1 MKYFLLRFIG
11 LFQVSGYVL
20 ILSFI
25 VAMIWANLSNTYF
38 LIFHNKK
45 VHFFINEIL
54 MTLFFFLVGLEIKR
68 ELLIGHLNTIKKAL
82 LPTILAFF
90 GAVVPAFIFIVFNYN
105 DPITIKG
112 WGIAMATDI
121 AFAFL
126 TISLTKVPYSIKI
139 TLLSIAI
146 IDDIIAVIVIGLFYT
161 KGFNINYILL
171 IFLMALVL
179 AIIYKKFYRDWVIIL
194 ALPIAWFIFYKSGIH
209 PVISGVFLS
218 FFVKLDRIEIWEDNL
233 DNYVNLIILPIF
245 VLANSG
251 IEIYNFDFS
260 KIFSNLSTGIIL
272 GLFFGKQIGITLSA
286 LLFQKLK
293 IVDFP
298 EGVKIFE
305 IWAMSIVCAIGFTM
319 SIFISELAFSSNKE
333 LLEIS
338 KMSIFI
344 VSFFSAIFGLIVI
357 KSRQFF

>member
-1 MKYFLLRFIG
+1 MKYFLLRFIA
-11 LFQVSGYVL
+11 LFQVSGYIL
-20 ILSFI
+20 ITSFAI
-25 VAMIWANLSNTYF
+25 AMIWANLSDTYF
-38 LIFHNKK
+38 LVFHNKYI
-45 VHFFINEIL
+45 HFSINEIL

-68 ELLIGHLNTIKKAL
+68 ELLIGHLNSFKKAL
-82 LPTILAFF
+82 LPAILATF
-90 GAVVPAFIFIVFNYN
+90 GAIAPAFIFIILNYD

-112 WGIAMATDI
+112 WGIPMATDI

-126 TISLTKVPYSIKI
+126 IISLAKVPYSIKI

-146 IDDIIAVIVIGLFYT
+146 VDDIIAVMVIGLFYT
-161 KGFNINYILL
+161 KGLNINYILF
-171 IFLMALVL
+171 IFLIGLVL
-179 AIIYKKFYRDWVIIL
+179 AIIYKKFYRDWIIIL
-194 ALPIAWFIFYKSGIH
+194 AFPIVWFIFYKSGIH

-218 FFVKLDRIEIWEDNL
+218 FFVKLDRIERWEDSL

-251 IEIYNFDFS
+251 IEIHSFNFSGIYSDLG
-260 KIFSNLSTGIIL
+260 KGIIL

-286 LLFQKLK
+286 FIFQKLK
-293 IVDFP
+293 IVEFP

-305 IWAMSIVCAIGFTM
+305 IWAMSIICAIGFTM
-319 SIFISELAFSSNKE
+319 SIFISELAFSNNKE
-333 LLEIS
+333 LLETA

-344 VSFFSAIFGLIVI
+344 VSFFSAIFGLIVL